1 MTMPHEPAV
10 LLVHGAW
17 HGAWCWEEL
26 RPELRMLGVDTLA
39 VDLPSTG
46 DAEQGLY
53 ADARA
58 LRATVDAL
66 DRPVVVLAHG
76 YGGIPVSE
84 GLAGAANVV
93 HLVYAA
99 SPLLAE
105 GEDRCAV
112 PLGDGR
118 LVMPPEDAA
127 QALYGDLAPDEVVRA
142 VSRLRPHSLKAFTE
156 VPTRAAWRDIPSTL
170 VLGEND
176 RSLADDLVRRST
188 ARATDVRTVPGGPS
202 PFYSAPA
209 ELAVVVHDVVRRAE
223 PREEVRGCVAGLA

>member
-17 HGAWCWEEL
+17 HGAWCWEEV
-26 RPELRMLGVDTLA
+26 RPELRMLGVDTMVVA
-39 VDLPSTG
+39 LPSTG

-58 LRATVDAL
+58 VRAAADAV
-66 DRPVVVLAHG
+66 DRPVVVVAHG
-76 YGGIPVSE
+76 YGGLPVTE
-84 GLAGAANVV
+84 GLAGAPNVV

-99 SPLLAE
+99 SPLLGE
-105 GEDRCAV
+105 GEARCAV

-127 QALYGDLAPDEVVRA
+127 QVMYGDLAPDEVVRA
-142 VSRLRPHSLKAFTE
+142 VARLRPHSLRAFTE
-156 VPTRAAWRDIPSTL
+156 LLTRAAWRDIPSTL
-170 VLGEND
+170 VLGDTD
-176 RSLADDLVRRST
+176 RSLSEDLVQRSV
-188 ARATDVRTVPGGPS
+188 ARATEVRRVPGGVS

-209 ELAVVVHDVVRRAE
+209 ELAAIVQEAVRRVA
-223 PREEVRGCVAGLA
+223 PQAVKGCVA

>member
-46 DAEQGLY
+46 NADQGLY

-76 YGGIPVSE
+76 YGGIVVSE

-105 GEDRCAV
+105 GEERCGMLV
-112 PLGDGR
+112 GDGR
-118 LVMPPEDAA
+118 LVMPPENAA
-127 QALYGDLAPDEVVRA
+127 QTLYGDLAPDEVVRA
-142 VSRLRPHSLKAFTE
+142 VSRLRPHSQRAFLE
-156 VPTRAAWRDIPSTL
+156 VPTRAAWRQIPSTL
-170 VLGEND
+170 VLGESD
-176 RSLADDLVRRST
+176 RSLADDLVRRAT
-188 ARATDVRTVPGGPS
+188 ARATEVRTVPGGPS
-202 PFYSAPA
+202 LFYSAPT
-209 ELAVVVHDVVRRAE
+209 ELAAVVHDLVCHVE
-223 PREEVRGCVAGLA
+223 GVKGCVAGLA

>member
-26 RPELRMLGVDTLA
+26 RPELRMLGVDTL
-39 VDLPSTG
+39 VMDLPSTG
-46 DAEQGLY
+46 NAEQGLY

-58 LRATVDAL
+58 LRVTVDAL

-76 YGGIPVSE
+76 YGGIVVSE

-105 GEDRCAV
+105 GEKRCAV

-127 QALYGDLAPDEVVRA
+127 QVLYGDLAPDEVVRA
-142 VSRLRPHSLKAFTE
+142 VSRLRPHSHRAFTE

-170 VLGEND
+170 VLGGSD
-176 RSLADDLVRRST
+176 RSMPDELVRRST
-188 ARATDVRTVPGGPS
+188 ARATAVRTVPGGAAL
-202 PFYSAPA
+202 FYSAPVELA
-209 ELAVVVHDVVRRAE
+209 ELVHDVVREAE
-223 PREEVRGCVAGLA
+223 AREGCVAGLA